1 MKYINEILIVD
12 DEQMNIDAITLML
25 KNKEINITS
34 ANNGFQAL
42 DLIKQ
47 QNFDVIISDVRMPGM
62 SGLELLKKVREISL
76 KPEFIVITAYSKI
89 SDAVAAV
96 KNGAFDY
103 IEKPFSRDALEVTL
117 EKVNREKA
125 LKAENILLKEKFHDK
140 YKFEN
145 IIGKNQ
151 EIQNIFEIIKVISKT
166 TATVLIQGKSGT
178 GKEMIANAIHTHSNR
193 ANNNFVKLNCA
204 ALPENLVE
212 SELFGYEKGAFTGAN
227 KTHIGKF
234 EYANHGTILLDEI
247 SELRF
252 DLQAKLLRFLQEKE
266 FTRVG
271 GNTPIKVDV
280 RVITTTNKD
289 LEQLVA
295 ENKFREDLFYRLN
308 VVKIQLPNLNDRKN
322 DIPLLT
328 YHFIDKYS
336 KKYNKNIK
344 NISLEGMKL
353 LEKHNWNGN
362 VRELENT
369 IEQAVLFCD
378 KEVISSRYLRLE
390 NYNFLSAQNN
400 IFDSDITIAELEKR
414 KILKTLKKYMGN
426 KTKAA
431 EILGI
436 TTRTLRNK
444 LKTYSQQIQDE
455 D

>member
-62 SGLELLKKVREISL
+62 SGLELLKKAREISL

-103 IEKPFSRDALEVTL
+103 IEKPFSREVLEITL
-117 EKVNREKA
+117 EKVDREKA

-271 GNTPIKVDV
+271 GNSPIKVDV
-280 RVITTTNKD
+280 RIITTTNKD

-336 KKYNKNIK
+336 KKYNKNFK
-344 NISLEGMKL
+344 NISIEGMKL

-390 NYNFLSAQNN
+390 NYNFFSAQNN

-444 LKTYSQQIQDE
+444 LKTYSQQIQNE

>member
-444 LKTYSQQIQDE
+444 LKTYSQQIQNE